1 MTIEKYLI
9 QKGFEQVQI
18 FDNLFF
24 IKENVKI
31 EKIYDG
37 YLCNCPYVVIK
48 NIEQLKM
55 IAI

>member
-1 MTIEKYLI
+1 M
-9 QKGFEQVQI
+9 QI

-37 YLCNCPYVVIK
+37 YLCNYPYVVIK
-48 NIEQLKM
+48 NIEELKT
-55 IAI
+55 IVR